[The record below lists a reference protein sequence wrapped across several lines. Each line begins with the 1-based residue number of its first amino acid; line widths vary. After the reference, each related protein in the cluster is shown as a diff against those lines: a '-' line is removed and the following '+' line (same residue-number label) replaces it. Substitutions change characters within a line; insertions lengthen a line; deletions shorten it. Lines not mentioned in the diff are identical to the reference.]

1 MQYIIKKK
9 ATKLYIVYMYV
20 ATLRRR
26 SQYRYVKAKIMNNI
40 AIHYSISHF
49 SITTIFTPNIRS
61 FLIE

>member
-26 SQYRYVKAKIMNNI
+26 SQYRYVKVKIMNNI
-40 AIHYSISHF
+40 AIHY
-49 SITTIFTPNIRS
+49 
-61 FLIE
+61 

>member
-40 AIHYSISHF
+40 AIHY
-49 SITTIFTPNIRS
+49 
-61 FLIE
+61 